1 MKLRIY
7 INLFTW
13 FMKRVSFQ
21 FIIQTGN
28 FCGLKGMLLITTQD
42 NRCQPQLSWAKSSQK
57 ALLIWLLLAFL
68 ALPCLSLL
76 LTLPLSSL
84 SSSRRPRSAFS
95 GPLTCPSLCLFPPPT
110 PGPPGPSDSLTKPL
124 VLDSL
129 SLPLVPLAPAPSH
142 TCAFIC
148 VLGSV
153 RGSRPMSVQCTSE
166 YTPSTWHRLRD
177 AQ

>member
-13 FMKRVSFQ
+13 PMKRVSLQ

-57 ALLIWLLLAFL
+57 ALMIWLLLALL

-76 LTLPLSSL
+76 LMLPLSSF

-95 GPLTCPSLCLFPPPT
+95 GPLTCPSLCLFSHLPHLDLPVLLIVLLNPL
-110 PGPPGPSDSLTKPL
+110 SLTL
-124 VLDSL
+124 LT
-129 SLPLVPLAPAPSH
+129 SH
-142 TCAFIC
+142 WY
-148 VLGSV
+148 
-153 RGSRPMSVQCTSE
+153 R
-166 YTPSTWHRLRD
+166 
-177 AQ
+177 